1 MANATPYLLDT
12 NVVLHATRKDSQ
24 VSAAVDAQFGLR
36 QSPFRPAICEV
47 TVAELLAFTQSQK
60 WGEKRKRLLDETIE
74 QLLVIPISRREI
86 HQRWAE
92 LYSHARSK
100 GLAIQADHNDVW
112 IAATAHV
119 AGLKLISAD
128 AAAYLPLRGTPWVDV
143 AVIDAKTG
151 VLIP

>member
-1 MANATPYLLDT
+1 MVNATPYLLDT
-12 NVVLHATRKDSQ
+12 NIVLHATRKDSP

-47 TVAELLAFTQSQK
+47 TIAELWAFAQSAK
-60 WGEKRKRLLDETIE
+60 WGEKRKLLLEEIVQ

-100 GLAIQADHNDVW
+100 GLAIQTDHNDVW

-119 AGLKLISAD
+119 AGLKLLSAD
-128 AAAYLPLRGTPWVDV
+128 AAAYLPLRGTPWIDV

-151 VLIP
+151 ILIP